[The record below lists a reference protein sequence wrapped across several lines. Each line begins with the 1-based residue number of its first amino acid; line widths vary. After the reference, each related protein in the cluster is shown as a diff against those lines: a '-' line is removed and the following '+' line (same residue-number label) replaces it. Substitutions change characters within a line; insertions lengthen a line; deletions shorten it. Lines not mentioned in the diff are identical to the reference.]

1 MRSSLAIAK
10 RQVRLAAFIIAALGM
25 VFSGLASTISAAA
38 LTDVSLEM
46 DDPRPDETTV
56 QYTIDAS
63 SFTAS
68 NAKCVRIEFNTQA
81 DGGGAVPSSMVTTTG
96 GFVSSTAIP
105 TPGSWTK
112 TFTANGTI
120 DFTEATGETLIDGNF
135 IVDTIENG
143 DTEGTT
149 YYMLL
154 NTFDNVDCSSSPV
167 DDAVIAF
174 VWIDGEAVSLTI
186 LPTLTFTTSG
196 VATAQDVFPLG
207 GPGTVDTTV
216 LSDASGI
223 DHGTTVTSSTN
234 GLSAHDLNVTTNASS
249 GYNVYIRHTAAL
261 TNEALDT
268 IADWTG
274 TNAVPT
280 SFPAA
285 GTEAWGYSTD
295 DADLTQFYGL
305 NLWAGFPTAGGSG
318 GDQVMTNSGAT
329 SGTDTT
335 RVGHQVGIATSTPAG
350 TYTTTIVY
358 TVVATF

>member
-1 MRSSLAIAK
+1 MRKSFTVVKRRTRLIAISLAAI
-10 RQVRLAAFIIAALGM
+10 GM
-25 VFSGLASTISAAA
+25 VFGNLATVSAAL
-38 LTDVSLEM
+38 LTDVSVEL
-46 DDPRPDETTV
+46 DDPRTDETSV

-68 NAKCVRIEFNTQA
+68 TANCVRIIFNDQA

-96 GFVSSTAIP
+96 AFVSSTAIP
-105 TPGSWTK
+105 TPASWTK
-112 TFTANGTI
+112 TFTTNGQI
-120 DFTEATGETLIDGNF
+120 DFTYGTGETLVNGNF

-149 YYMLL
+149 YFMLI
-154 NTFDNVDCSSSPV
+154 NTYANVDCSTSPL
-167 DDAVIAF
+167 DNAVAAF
-174 VWIDGEAVSLTI
+174 IFKDGEPVSLTI
-186 LPTLTFTTSG
+186 EPTLTFTCTG
-196 VATAQDVFPLG
+196 VASGLDVFPVG

-223 DHGTTVTSSTN
+223 DHGTTVTSSVN
-234 GLSAHDLNVTTNASS
+234 GLSAHDVNVSTNASS
-249 GYNVYIRHTAAL
+249 GYNVYVRHTQAM
-261 TNEALDT
+261 TNQTTDT
-268 IADWTG
+268 IADHTG
-274 TNAVPT
+274 TNAAPT
-280 SFPAA
+280 AFPAA

-295 DADLTQFYGL
+295 DADLTQFHGL

-329 SGTDTT
+329 SGTDTV
-335 RVGHQVGIATSTPAG
+335 RVGHQVGVATSTPAG